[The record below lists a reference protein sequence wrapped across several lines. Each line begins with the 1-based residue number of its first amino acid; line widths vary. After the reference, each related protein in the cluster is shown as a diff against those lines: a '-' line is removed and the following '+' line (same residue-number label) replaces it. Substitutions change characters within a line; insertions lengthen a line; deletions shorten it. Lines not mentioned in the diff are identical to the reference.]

1 MDEEVLDLLVLQAE
15 GQQAAGQR
23 PEVGLDLVARPS
35 RHLRSKS
42 AILSNP
48 ARLFENLVALYRL
61 VILNLMPNNSA
72 LFSICRNIISIGI
85 YDGSISGVESTWT
98 ALYKAKKMKIMVA

>member
-1 MDEEVLDLLVLQAE
+1 MVQYLHRLQRFADLLRDVDEEVLDLLVLQAE

-42 AILSNP
+42 ANISDNCSLESNK
-48 ARLFENLVALYRL
+48 V
-61 VILNLMPNNSA
+61 V
-72 LFSICRNIISIGI
+72 
-85 YDGSISGVESTWT
+85 
-98 ALYKAKKMKIMVA
+98 